1 MHMAMRMATKC
12 HNMHGQLQGLFQ
24 FCTVLPTAV
33 LPAMSYVH
41 AYAAALHQHSSTS
54 AAHMY
59 SCSCIQQG
67 AKRAAIS
74 CSTAAPQNCTTVQQL
89 QRGSTSTST
98 AQNSTAALQLL
109 GYCPAILQLCS
120 HGCPACCAHVLALQQ
135 LCCMCCCC
143 AWCGSYYMG

>member
-1 MHMAMRMATKC
+1 MAMRMATKC

-24 FCTVLPTAV
+24 FCTVLTPV

-74 CSTAAPQNCTTVQQL
+74 CSTAAPQNCTTVQ
-89 QRGSTSTST
+89 
-98 AQNSTAALQLL
+98 AAALVLVLRKTARQRCSYWVTVLL
-109 GYCPAILQLCS
+109 FCS
-120 HGCPACCAHVLALQQ
+120 FAVTAVLHAVH
-135 LCCMCCCC
+135 MC
-143 AWCGSYYMG
+143 

>member
-1 MHMAMRMATKC
+1 MRMATKC

-24 FCTVLPTAV
+24 FCTVLLTAV
-33 LPAMSYVH
+33 LPAMHMSYVH

-98 AQNSTAALQLL
+98 HCAKQHGSAAATGLLSCYSAALQSRLS
-109 GYCPAILQLCS
+109 CMLCT
-120 HGCPACCAHVLALQQ
+120 CASAAAAMLHVLL
-135 LCCMCCCC
+135 LCMV
-143 AWCGSYYMG
+143 W

>member
-1 MHMAMRMATKC
+1 MAMRMATKC

-24 FCTVLPTAV
+24 FCTVLTPV

-98 AQNSTAALQLL
+98 AQNSTAAL
-109 GYCPAILQLCS
+109 ALCS
-120 HGCPACCAHVLALQQ
+120 YWVTVLLFCSFAVTAVLHAVH
-135 LCCMCCCC
+135 MC
-143 AWCGSYYMG
+143 